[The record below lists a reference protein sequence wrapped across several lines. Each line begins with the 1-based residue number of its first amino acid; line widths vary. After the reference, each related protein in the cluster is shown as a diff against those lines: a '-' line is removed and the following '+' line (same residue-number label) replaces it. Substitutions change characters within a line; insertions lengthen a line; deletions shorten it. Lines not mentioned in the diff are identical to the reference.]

1 MSYCAIEEAFM
12 PLVPG
17 GQSTKK
23 SKKNRTMVV
32 PSAPAG
38 SDQEA
43 KEYSLGE
50 TIEMADLSGRDLS
63 GRDLSGRDPSGRDPS
78 GRDPDRPAQRP
89 PPAND
94 ILSSPASNG
103 RLDSLSSS
111 PSDFFPMQ
119 GNNAEP
125 EAWQKAFL
133 LGDMSSSVQKP
144 SFQVDQKPT
153 LWRSITK
160 PVTSA
165 ISSTSTAFVDTLAP
179 ITGPDEIGRRLDSLS
194 KQLDSLTFVTP
205 MQNTAEL
212 FLFVAIGLLLLL
224 AIDTL
229 LRYATATAS
238 ATASSSPLQVMSG
251 GGYRG
256 LGRRGLG
263 RRHT

>member
-17 GQSTKK
+17 GQTAKK
-23 SKKNRTMVV
+23 SKKSRTIVV

-38 SDQEA
+38 SDQET
-43 KEYSLGE
+43 KEYSLSDE
-50 TIEMADLSGRDLS
+50 SADPAGRDL
-63 GRDLSGRDPSGRDPS
+63 SGRDPS

-103 RLDSLSSS
+103 RLDSFSSS

-229 LRYATATAS
+229 LRYST

-251 GGYRG
+251 GYRGRG
-256 LGRRGLG
+256 LGRRYK
-263 RRHT
+263 